1 MIPAG
6 AGPGEG
12 IWPASRQLA
21 SLALRSGAVVA
32 AATQPAAGGSPPR
45 TPRAGSPV
53 SGPASRMWLEVAAG
67 AGHGDAQPRP
77 VAWSRAL
84 GPLQISLAVRL
95 DLAAVVRAR
104 SRRCHA
110 VGPGGSQPDH
120 QLRRSARSLARH
132 DRRCTDHTSTTGI
145 PAHRARA
152 AAAAPARS
160 PLEKSSSI
168 GDSAHLRTA
177 SPSLAKASR

>member
-53 SGPASRMWLEVAAG
+53 SGPASRMWLEVAAD
-67 AGHGDAQPRP
+67 AGHGDTQT
-77 VAWSRAL
+77 
-84 GPLQISLAVRL
+84 
-95 DLAAVVRAR
+95 AAGGVV
-104 SRRCHA
+104 
-110 VGPGGSQPDH
+110 
-120 QLRRSARSLARH
+120 
-132 DRRCTDHTSTTGI
+132 TG
-145 PAHRARA
+145 ARA
-152 AAAAPARS
+152 PS
-160 PLEKSSSI
+160 DQS
-168 GDSAHLRTA
+168 GRTA
-177 SPSLAKASR
+177 